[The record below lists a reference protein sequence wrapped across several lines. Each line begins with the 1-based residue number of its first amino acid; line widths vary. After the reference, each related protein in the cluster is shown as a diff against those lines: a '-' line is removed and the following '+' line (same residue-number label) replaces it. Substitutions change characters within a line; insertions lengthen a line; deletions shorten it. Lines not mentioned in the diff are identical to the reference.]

1 MRASNDDETPSR
13 RLPPKRP
20 SPLDG
25 RMRPGLLGEIVERAA
40 DPRAYAAWQ
49 RQVAG
54 TGYCAAPIRLVGRTR
69 CVHETT
75 GELADGLD
83 SADEPDGTLL
93 VACGNRR
100 ASRCPSCSATY
111 RADTW
116 QLVAAGLRGGKGI
129 PETVADH
136 PRLFVTLTAPSF
148 GPVHTRRTN
157 GERVLPCRRWGAKHC
172 QHGRSLRCG
181 DRHRE
186 DDARLGEPFCAD
198 CFDAVGVVV
207 WNALLPQFWRRTT
220 IALRRALARKL
231 GPSETALRGVARI
244 SYTKVAEYQRRSAV
258 HLHAVI
264 RADGADSDGVMPPP
278 AELTAELLAAAVRE
292 AVFAAE
298 LGCLPIAGESTPRVL
313 RWGDQLDVA
322 VLRANGK
329 HGPAGVAG
337 YVAKYATKSTEVFG
351 ALDRRITAEDLDH
364 LKVPDHIRVLVR
376 TCWRLGGQ
384 PQLAGLK
391 LCKWAHMLGFGG
403 HFSTRSRC
411 YSATLRSL
419 REARAAWRQRRRG
432 ELPPAP
438 DLVRLSDWR
447 YVGSG
452 YRSTGEAVLAATAA
466 SLAREARND
475 LRHQREHGWICRASA

>member
-1 MRASNDDETPSR
+1 
-13 RLPPKRP
+13 
-20 SPLDG
+20 
-25 RMRPGLLGEIVERAA
+25 
-40 DPRAYAAWQ
+40 
-49 RQVAG
+49 
-54 TGYCAAPIRLVGRTR
+54 
-69 CVHETT
+69 
-75 GELADGLD
+75 
-83 SADEPDGTLL
+83 
-93 VACGNRR
+93 
-100 ASRCPSCSATY
+100 
-111 RADTW
+111 
-116 QLVAAGLRGGKGI
+116 
-129 PETVADH
+129 VADH

-231 GPSETALRGVARI
+231 GPSETALRGVVRI
-244 SYTKVAEYQRRSAV
+244 SYTKVAEYQRRGTV
-258 HLHAVI
+258 HVHAVI
-264 RADGADSDGVMPPP
+264 RADGASPDGVAAPR
-278 AELTAELLAAAVRE
+278 AELTAELLAEALQDAVS
-292 AVFAAE
+292 AVE
-298 LGCLPIAGESTPRVL
+298 LRCPPVAGEATRRVL
-313 RWGDQLDVA
+313 RWGDQLDIA
-322 VLRANGK
+322 VLGADGK

-337 YVAKYATKSTEVFG
+337 YVAKYATKSTEIFG
-351 ALDRRITAEDLDH
+351 ALDRRITAGEDLDH
-364 LKVPDHIRVLVR
+364 LKAPDHIRVLVR
-376 TCWRLGGQ
+376 SCWRLGGQ
-384 PQLAGLK
+384 PQLDELK
-391 LCKWAHMLGFGG
+391 LRKWAHMLGFGG

-411 YSATLRSL
+411 YSVTLRSL

-452 YRSTGEAVLAATAA
+452 YRSTGEALPAATAA
-466 SLAREARND
+466 SLARDSRND
-475 LRHQREHGWICRASA
+475 LRHQGEHGWISRASA